1 MPETLNGSI
10 EPLIAYAAFAF
21 LAATTLYMLVLGFT
35 SLRRAA
41 VVQRTAESEREALRA
56 QIERIMDERRFDR
69 ERNELSWNGYRKFQI
84 ARKVMEGGGIC
95 SFYLAPH
102 DARSLPPFHPGQFLT
117 FQLHVPGQPKPVIR
131 CYSLSDSPNH
141 PDYYRVSIKR
151 LPAPRDKPEVPPGLS
166 SNYFHENLNEGD
178 ILDVKAPG
186 GSFYLDMTKQTPVVL
201 IGGGVGL
208 TPVLSMLN
216 AIVESGSKREAYF
229 FYGVRNG
236 DEIVMKDHLERLA
249 AENENVHL
257 HLCYSNPK
265 DDEVEGRDFTHS
277 ERVSVDLFKRILPS
291 NNYDF
296 YMCGPPPMMNS
307 VTEGLEEWGVPEKS
321 VHFEAF
327 GPASAKKTAPP
338 ATAAPA
344 EGAQAITVTFAKSG
358 KSVPW
363 DASIG
368 SILDFAEANGVALDF
383 GCRAGNCGTCIT
395 AIKSGEVDYLHE
407 PGERPESGSCLACIS
422 VPKADLQLDA

>member
-1 MPETLNGSI
+1 MEFVD
-10 EPLIAYAAFAF
+10 PLITYAAVAF
-21 LAATTLYMLVLGFT
+21 LAAATLYVGLLGFT

-41 VVQRTAESEREALRA
+41 LVQRNADAEREMLRA

-84 ARKVMEGGGIC
+84 ARKGVECSDIC
-95 SFYLAPH
+95 SFYLVPH
-102 DARSLPPFHPGQFLT
+102 DSRPLPPFNPGQFLT
-117 FQLHVPGQPKPVIR
+117 FQLHIPAQPKPVIR
-131 CYSLSDSPNH
+131 CYSLSDSPYH
-141 PDYYRVSIKR
+141 PDYYRVTIKR
-151 LPAPRDKPEVPPGLS
+151 LRPPRDKPEIPPGLS
-166 SNYFHENLNEGD
+166 STYFHEALEEGD

-201 IGGGVGL
+201 IGGGIGL

-216 AIVESGSKREAYF
+216 AIVQSGSKREVWF

-236 DEIVMKDHLERLA
+236 DEAVMKEHLEQVAR
-249 AENENVHL
+249 ENENVQL

-265 DDEVEGRDFTHS
+265 EDEVEGRDYHHA
-277 ERVSVDLFKRILPS
+277 ERVGVDLFKRLLPS

-296 YMCGPPPMMNS
+296 FLCGPPPMMNS
-307 VTEGLEEWGVPEKS
+307 ITEGLAEWGVPEKN

-338 ATAAPA
+338 TAAA
-344 EGAQAITVTFAKSG
+344 EAATGITVTFAKSG
-358 KSVPW
+358 KSAPW
-363 DASIG
+363 DPNLG
-368 SILDFAEANGVALDF
+368 SILDFAEANGVNLDF

-395 AIKSGEVDYLHE
+395 AIKAGEVTYLHE
-407 PGERPESGSCLACIS
+407 PGERPEAGSCLACIS
-422 VPKADLQLDA
+422 VPKGDLQLDA